1 MSRGLGWLQRQ
12 ILAVL
17 EAEPERV
24 WLYDDVAK
32 RIYGLPF
39 SPVQQQAMYNAMRT
53 LARRGLVVLQPYSLT
68 AYGMPEARHRV
79 RLA

>member
-1 MSRGLGWLQRQ
+1 MSRNLGSLQLR

-17 EAEPERV
+17 GSDSARV
-24 WLYDDVAK
+24 WLYDEVADE
-32 RIYGLPF
+32 IYGKPY
-39 SPVQQQAMYNAMRT
+39 SPMQKQAMYNAIRT
-53 LARRGLVVLQPYSLT
+53 LARRGLVELQPYSLT